1 MSINFELK
9 KWEYLKNYRSVCSD
23 VYRMVKAIDKY
34 ARVFVFGSVL
44 SGKITASSDID
55 ILILEN
61 DTNLNDQIYIK
72 ILKNI
77 DAPVELHIVN
87 DQGFSWYKNF
97 SENMEEIL
105 S

>member
-1 MSINFELK
+1 MGLPA
-9 KWEYLKNYRSVCSD
+9 YMLKNYRSVCSD
-23 VYRMVKAIDKY
+23 VYRRVKVIDKY

-44 SGKITASSDID
+44 SGEVTASSDID

-61 DTNLNDQIYIK
+61 NANLKDQIYIK
-72 ILKNI
+72 ILKDI

-87 DQGFSWYKNF
+87 DQGFNWYKNF